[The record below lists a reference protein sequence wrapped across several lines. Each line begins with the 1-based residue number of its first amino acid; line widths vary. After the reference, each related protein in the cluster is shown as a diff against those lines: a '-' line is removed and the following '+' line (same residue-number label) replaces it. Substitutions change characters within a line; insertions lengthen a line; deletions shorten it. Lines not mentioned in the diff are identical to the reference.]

1 MPFLR
6 PRPGGRERVEFP
18 DLLHGERTIV
28 NGGLRV
34 FISGT

>member
-1 MPFLR
+1 MPSL
-6 PRPGGRERVEFP
+6 GADQVTERAVEFP

-34 FISGT
+34 FITGT